1 MKSLKTILTIIV
13 SISML
18 FCVCPIANA
27 DNSSKI
33 TISEGTKNGN
43 VVTFTITVP
52 SGAGLRGDATDDG
65 VVNATDSA
73 LILNYTSNIIQ
84 STELN
89 LLNSDFNKDG
99 VVDSTDTKDLNLE
112 LLKSYRP
119 ITLTGTLAD
128 ASINSLKTSKNSNG
142 TYKVEVTLPEGKEGT
157 IGIKVNVDAFVFSQ
171 GVYNESEVDSK
182 LITVSQSNQGNQGN
196 QGEQGNQGNQENQG
210 GETVDKKVTIS
221 NGVKKENS
229 VTFTITLPDESGFR
243 GDVTDDGKINEQDVD
258 KLTKYNLGTIK
269 EINTITGD
277 WDMDGAITASDTTM
291 LSKALTTK
299 YVPIKLEGTLA
310 NNSKLDISKIADGK
324 YSVVVTIPADTKEG
338 TIGVTL
344 KKGAVIFKDHTTNE
358 AISSKLFDIATN
370 KDTNDTKDQNNN
382 NVKATDNTQAQ
393 TVLPKAGYKATIL
406 AVIAIV
412 ALFAVVGYRKYKNID
427 K

>member
-1 MKSLKTILTIIV
+1 MKNLKTILTIIV
-13 SISML
+13 SISIL

-52 SGAGLRGDATDDG
+52 SGAGLRGDA
-65 VVNATDSA
+65 
-73 LILNYTSNIIQ
+73 
-84 STELN
+84 
-89 LLNSDFNKDG
+89 
-99 VVDSTDTKDLNLE
+99 
-112 LLKSYRP
+112 
-119 ITLTGTLAD
+119 
-128 ASINSLKTSKNSNG
+128 
-142 TYKVEVTLPEGKEGT
+142 
-157 IGIKVNVDAFVFSQ
+157 
-171 GVYNESEVDSK
+171 
-182 LITVSQSNQGNQGN
+182 
-196 QGEQGNQGNQENQG
+196 
-210 GETVDKKVTIS
+210 
-221 NGVKKENS
+221 
-229 VTFTITLPDESGFR
+229 
-243 GDVTDDGKINEQDVD
+243 TDDGKINEQDVD

-370 KDTNDTKDQNNN
+370 KDTNDQNNN

>member
-142 TYKVEVTLPEGKEGT
+142 TYKVELTLPEGKEGT

-171 GVYNESEVDSK
+171 GVYNESEVSSK
-182 LITVSQSNQGNQGN
+182 LITVSKQTDQ
-196 QGEQGNQGNQENQG
+196 ENQGNQENQG
-210 GETVDKKVTIS
+210 SETVDKKITIS
-221 NGVKKENS
+221 DGVKKENS

-370 KDTNDTKDQNNN
+370 KDTNDQNNN